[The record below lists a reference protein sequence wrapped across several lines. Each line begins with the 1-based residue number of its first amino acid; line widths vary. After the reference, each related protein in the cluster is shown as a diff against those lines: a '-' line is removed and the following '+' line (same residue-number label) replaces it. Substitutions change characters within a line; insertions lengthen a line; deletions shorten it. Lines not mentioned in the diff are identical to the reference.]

1 MNLTQA
7 YDEEDSDDCSQCNDA
22 FNRIER
28 EMRELRDRIVAL
40 ESLTTEQNK
49 KLKWLRARLPQVKYV
64 INIGNKEAFND

>member
-7 YDEEDSDDCSQCNDA
+7 YDEEDSECSQCYDA
-22 FNRIER
+22 VTRMER
-28 EMRELRDRIVAL
+28 ELRELRDKITAL